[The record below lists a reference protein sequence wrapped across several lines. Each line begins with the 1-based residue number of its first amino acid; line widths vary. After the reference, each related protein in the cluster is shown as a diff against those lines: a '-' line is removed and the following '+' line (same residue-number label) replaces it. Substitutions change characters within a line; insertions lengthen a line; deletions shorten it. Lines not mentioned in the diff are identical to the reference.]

1 MLGRIVRWCIANAWA
16 VAAAAAVLLVYGIVT
31 IERARF
37 DVFPEFVPA
46 QATVQTEAPGMVAEQ
61 VEALVTR
68 PIENAVNG
76 ANGVATVRSE
86 STEGLSVIDV
96 TFREGAD
103 PYRARQ
109 IVAEA
114 VAEGARQL
122 PSNVK
127 APVVTPLTSSTM
139 DLLKIGFTS
148 TRLSPQDL
156 RALIEWRV
164 RPRILATSG
173 VARANLFGGDEPRY
187 EVQLRPES
195 LIARGLALADVA
207 TGIAALTTVRGG
219 GFNDTPEQRILIAP
233 GLGHLDAKAL
243 ADAPIAVAGGPAV
256 RLGDIANV
264 EKVPGPA
271 IGDALVMGRPGV
283 LLTLSSQYGA
293 NTLEATH
300 AVEATLAEL
309 RPMLA
314 AEGVQVEAQL
324 HRPANFIEIALQGIT
339 IDLVIGAVLI
349 GAVLLLFL
357 RNLRVAAIA
366 FTSIPLS
373 LLAALI
379 VLDRLGM
386 TINTMTLGGLAVA
399 LGVVVDDAIVDVENI
414 VRRLRLSGDA
424 PRLDTIAAA
433 SIEVRAPVVYA
444 TWVLALTIAP
454 VLFLSGLQGAFF
466 APLAFAF
473 LLAVLASLSIAV
485 TVTPAL
491 AALLLKRG
499 MPHPEPRF
507 LTRAKNGHRRLLIR
521 FCAMP
526 DSIVTATAA
535 VSLVTV
541 AAFFLFGAQLLPS
554 FRERHYVLGANGPIG
569 ASLAYMRSLGTRIS
583 RDLLAIPEVATVEQ
597 QIGRAEA
604 GEDTFPP
611 SQSEFHVELKPV
623 NGAGEDAALAKIR
636 KVLASYPGIQTE
648 AVTFL
653 GDRIGE
659 SLSGETAAVAV
670 ELFGPDLRQLDRA
683 ATQVA
688 SAITKVPGAADVQV
702 KSPAGT
708 PTLRISL
715 DPQRMTARGVDAAAA
730 YDAIALATQGHVVAQ
745 VLEADRTTDIALVL
759 PAEERRDPEEIGKI
773 LVNGP
778 GQSVRL
784 GEIAE
789 IALAEGRSS
798 IRHLGG
804 QRVQTVTAN
813 PTRADIAGFVAD
825 VRSRIG
831 PLPDGVSMSIVGA
844 AEGQQV
850 AARQLGFNVAVATI
864 AMIGLLILAFGGVRA
879 AGLILVGTPFAF
891 LGGVGAVAVSGGVL
905 SLGALVG
912 FVTLFGIAARNAI
925 LLVSH
930 TDHLIENEG
939 ARFSLSTVLRAAEER
954 VTPILMTAL
963 VTALALVPLALETG
977 QAGRE
982 VQGPMALVILGGLVT
997 STAMSLL
1004 LLPPLVLRYRRGRDE
1019 ETNAHSAA

>member
-1 MLGRIVRWCIANAWA
+1 MLSRIVRWCIANAWA
-16 VAAAAAVLLVYGIVT
+16 VATVAALLLVYGIVT
-31 IERARF
+31 IERARY

-76 ANGVATVRSE
+76 ANGVASVRSE

-109 IVAEA
+109 IVSEA

-148 TRLSPQDL
+148 TKLSPQDL

-195 LIARGLALADVA
+195 LIARGLTFADVNN
-207 TGIAALTTVRGG
+207 GLAALTTVRGG
-219 GFNDTPEQRILIAP
+219 GFNDTPEQRILIVP
-233 GLGHLDAKAL
+233 GLGQLDAAAL
-243 ADAPIAVAGGPAV
+243 AGATIAVAGGPAV
-256 RLGDIANV
+256 RLGDIAQV
-264 EKVPGPA
+264 VKVPGPA
-271 IGDALVMGRPGV
+271 MGDALVMGRPGV

-293 NTLEATH
+293 NTLEVTH
-300 AVEATLAEL
+300 AVEKTLAEL
-309 RPMLA
+309 MPMLA
-314 AEGVQVEAQL
+314 AEGVHVEPQL
-324 HRPANFIEIALQGIT
+324 HRPANFIEIALNGIT
-339 IDLVIGAVLI
+339 TDLMIGAVLI
-349 GAVLLLFL
+349 GLVLLLFL
-357 RNLRVAAIA
+357 SDLRVTAIA
-366 FTSIPLS
+366 FASIPLS

-379 VLDRLGM
+379 VLDRLGI
-386 TINTMTLGGLAVA
+386 TVNTMTLGGLAVA

-414 VRRLRLSGDA
+414 VRRLRLSGDV
-424 PRLDTIAAA
+424 PHLETIAAA
-433 SIEVRAPVVYA
+433 SVEVRAPVVYA

-473 LLAVLASLSIAV
+473 LLAVLASLAVAV

-491 AALLLKRG
+491 AALLLKRA

-521 FCAMP
+521 LCAMP
-526 DSIVTATAA
+526 DAIVTTTAA

-541 AAFFLFGAQLLPS
+541 VAFFLFGAQLLPS
-554 FRERHYVLGANGPIG
+554 FRERHYVLGVNGPTG

-636 KVLASYPGIQTE
+636 EVLASYPGIQTE

-659 SLSGETAAVAV
+659 SLSGETAAVVV
-670 ELFGPDLRQLDRA
+670 ELFGPDLDQLDRA

-688 SAITKVPGAADVQV
+688 GAIAKVPGAADVQI
-702 KSPAGT
+702 KSPTET
-708 PTLRISL
+708 PTLQIRL
-715 DPQRMTARGVDAAAA
+715 DPQRMTTRGVDAAAA
-730 YDAIALATQGHVVAQ
+730 YDAIELATQGHIAAQ
-745 VLEADRTTDIALVL
+745 VQEADRTTDVALTL
-759 PAEERRDPEEIGKI
+759 PPRERGDPEAIGKI

-784 GEIAE
+784 ADIAD
-789 IALAEGRSS
+789 IVLAEGRSS
-798 IRHLGG
+798 IHHLGG
-804 QRVQTVTAN
+804 QRVQTVTTN

-831 PLPDGVSMSIVGA
+831 RLPDGVSMSIVGA
-844 AEGQQV
+844 AAGQQ
-850 AARQLGFNVAVATI
+850 AASRQLGFNVAVAAA
-864 AMIGLLILAFGGVRA
+864 AMIGLLILAFGGPRA
-879 AGLILVGTPFAF
+879 AGLILAGTPFAF
-891 LGGVGAVAVSGGVL
+891 FGGVIAVAMSGGVL

-930 TDHLIENEG
+930 ADNLVDAEG
-939 ARFSLSTVLRAAEER
+939 CQFGIATVLRAAEER
-954 VTPILMTAL
+954 LTPILMTAL

-982 VQGPMALVILGGLVT
+982 VQGPMAIVILGGLIT

-1004 LLPPLVLRYRRGRDE
+1004 LLPPLVLRYRIAREQEAD
-1019 ETNAHSAA
+1019 AHSAD